1 MDNLEGMLLVPPDRG
16 QILGRAVWKVSL
28 FYRAALFVTRT
39 HNHLKK
45 LRYVVVGRRNTR
57 GVPSQSQFIPNGRNN
72 SLGGSMKP
80 LSILPDVSQLTPL
93 EFQDDNE
100 PIQQWPVNS
109 ITDCQVQQINH
120 RKQGPVLPTLVISV
134 ADKEKKRRSSRAAGL
149 ISSSKE
155 ASATTLWFRTPPDDH
170 HVSLHEWA
178 RNILARKSPMSPESP
193 MSPQFSNPFAS
204 MSRDA
209 SDYFSRPTSG
219 NKSGRSDPR
228 SLQHKSSINTQSTT
242 TTNTTT
248 RERPLTFSSESPSLR
263 SKRSDVSSPSSNNYP
278 IQQMNFPIPG
288 QHYTTVLPT
297 DLPSPVNTTG
307 DYQGEFIEGW
317 TSAQGRSSTMS
328 SPIRGRSSIGSQP
341 PHPSIAAIES
351 SSPPGPRETILD
363 RAFQMRCIPGSERE
377 VPGEEKLSSLARF
390 DALMREA
397 DDKMKQRAEAER
409 AQQLAMR
416 SAFEASDSSSQD
428 DDSDSDDLDEDAY
441 GGVPDRRGPALIP
454 STTQRALQFIADRR
468 DPAPL
473 SPSSRSSVSKTP
485 TIPQSPPIRPHTAHA
500 KTRPNPTQ
508 RTNSTPQMIANM
520 ARLELTAPP
529 SKVSDDSSLRSNGDK
544 RLSTSSTATKRLS
557 FTEFTKRLSSTSS
570 LLFVQTN
577 ASGRSSRRSSE
588 IDLQPSPLPRGTL
601 NPERI
606 AVPTRDQDRD
616 QNSGDVTT
624 RCGWRNSVGVVSR
637 DGTFF

>member
-1 MDNLEGMLLVPPDRG
+1 MDNLEGMLLVPPERG
-16 QILGRAVWKVSL
+16 QILGRAVW
-28 FYRAALFVTRT
+28 
-39 HNHLKK
+39 K

-57 GVPSQSQFIPNGRNN
+57 GGPSQSQFISNGRNN
-72 SLGGSMKP
+72 SLGGSRSFPKLP
-80 LSILPDVSQLTPL
+80 IEESCILIYKHK
-93 EFQDDNE
+93 DDTE

-193 MSPQFSNPFAS
+193 MSPQFSNPFAT

-242 TTNTTT
+242 TTTTTTT
-248 RERPLTFSSESPSLR
+248 RERPLTFSSESLSLR

-428 DDSDSDDLDEDAY
+428 DESDSDDLDEDAY

-473 SPSSRSSVSKTP
+473 SPSSRSSVSRTP
-485 TIPQSPPIRPHTAHA
+485 MIPQSPPIRPHTAHA

-520 ARLELTAPP
+520 ARLELAAPP

-588 IDLQPSPLPRGTL
+588 IDLQPSPLPCGTL
-601 NPERI
+601 NPQRI

>member
-1 MDNLEGMLLVPPDRG
+1 
-16 QILGRAVWKVSL
+16 
-28 FYRAALFVTRT
+28 
-39 HNHLKK
+39 
-45 LRYVVVGRRNTR
+45 
-57 GVPSQSQFIPNGRNN
+57 
-72 SLGGSMKP
+72 
-80 LSILPDVSQLTPL
+80 
-93 EFQDDNE
+93 
-100 PIQQWPVNS
+100 
-109 ITDCQVQQINH
+109 
-120 RKQGPVLPTLVISV
+120 
-134 ADKEKKRRSSRAAGL
+134 
-149 ISSSKE
+149 
-155 ASATTLWFRTPPDDH
+155 
-170 HVSLHEWA
+170 
-178 RNILARKSPMSPESP
+178 
-193 MSPQFSNPFAS
+193 
-204 MSRDA
+204 
-209 SDYFSRPTSG
+209 
-219 NKSGRSDPR
+219 
-228 SLQHKSSINTQSTT
+228 
-242 TTNTTT
+242 
-248 RERPLTFSSESPSLR
+248 
-263 SKRSDVSSPSSNNYP
+263 
-278 IQQMNFPIPG
+278 
-288 QHYTTVLPT
+288 
-297 DLPSPVNTTG
+297 
-307 DYQGEFIEGW
+307 
-317 TSAQGRSSTMS
+317 MS

-428 DDSDSDDLDEDAY
+428 DESDSDDLDEDAY

-473 SPSSRSSVSKTP
+473 SPSSRSSVSRTP
-485 TIPQSPPIRPHTAHA
+485 MIPQSPPIRPHTAHA

-520 ARLELTAPP
+520 ARLELAAPP

-588 IDLQPSPLPRGTL
+588 IDLQPSPLPCGTL
-601 NPERI
+601 NPQRI

>member
-16 QILGRAVWKVSL
+16 QILGRAVWK
-28 FYRAALFVTRT
+28 
-39 HNHLKK
+39 
-45 LRYVVVGRRNTR
+45 LRYVVVGRRNIR
-57 GVPSQSQFIPNGRNN
+57 GGPSQSQFIPNGRNN
-72 SLGGSMKP
+72 SLGGSRSFPKLP
-80 LSILPDVSQLTPL
+80 IEESCILIYKHK
-93 EFQDDNE
+93 DDNE

-328 SPIRGRSSIGSQP
+328 SPTRGRGSIGSQP

-441 GGVPDRRGPALIP
+441 GGVPDRR
-454 STTQRALQFIADRR
+454 
-468 DPAPL
+468 APL
-473 SPSSRSSVSKTP
+473 SPSSRSSVSRTP
-485 TIPQSPPIRPHTAHA
+485 IIPQPPPIRPHTAHA

-529 SKVSDDSSLRSNGDK
+529 SMVSDDSSLRSNGDK

-588 IDLQPSPLPRGTL
+588 VDLQPSPLPCGTL

-606 AVPTRDQDRD
+606 VVPMRDRDRD
-616 QNSGDVTT
+616 QNSGDVTA

>member
-1 MDNLEGMLLVPPDRG
+1 
-16 QILGRAVWKVSL
+16 
-28 FYRAALFVTRT
+28 
-39 HNHLKK
+39 
-45 LRYVVVGRRNTR
+45 
-57 GVPSQSQFIPNGRNN
+57 
-72 SLGGSMKP
+72 
-80 LSILPDVSQLTPL
+80 
-93 EFQDDNE
+93 
-100 PIQQWPVNS
+100 
-109 ITDCQVQQINH
+109 
-120 RKQGPVLPTLVISV
+120 
-134 ADKEKKRRSSRAAGL
+134 
-149 ISSSKE
+149 
-155 ASATTLWFRTPPDDH
+155 
-170 HVSLHEWA
+170 
-178 RNILARKSPMSPESP
+178 MSPESP
-193 MSPQFSNPFAS
+193 MSPQFSNPFAT

-242 TTNTTT
+242 TTTTTT
-248 RERPLTFSSESPSLR
+248 RERPLTFSSESLSLR

-428 DDSDSDDLDEDAY
+428 DESDSDDLDEDAY

-473 SPSSRSSVSKTP
+473 SPSSRSSVSRTP
-485 TIPQSPPIRPHTAHA
+485 MIPQSPPIRPHTAHA

-520 ARLELTAPP
+520 ARLELAAPP

-588 IDLQPSPLPRGTL
+588 INLQPSPLPCGTL
-601 NPERI
+601 NPQRI

>member
-1 MDNLEGMLLVPPDRG
+1 MDNLEGMLMVPPERG
-16 QILGRAVWKVSL
+16 QILGRAVWK
-28 FYRAALFVTRT
+28 
-39 HNHLKK
+39 
-45 LRYVVVGRRNTR
+45 
-57 GVPSQSQFIPNGRNN
+57 
-72 SLGGSMKP
+72 
-80 LSILPDVSQLTPL
+80 
-93 EFQDDNE
+93 
-100 PIQQWPVNS
+100 QWPVNS
-109 ITDCQVQQINH
+109 ITNCQVQQINH
-120 RKQGPVLPTLVISV
+120 RKQGPVLPTLVISI

-155 ASATTLWFRTPPDDH
+155 ANATTLWFRTPPDDH
-170 HVSLHEWA
+170 HLSLHEWA

-204 MSRDA
+204 MSRDT

-228 SLQHKSSINTQSTT
+228 SLQHKSSTTTQSTT
-242 TTNTTT
+242 TTT

-397 DDKMKQRAEAER
+397 DDKIKQRAEAER
-409 AQQLAMR
+409 AQQMAMR

-428 DDSDSDDLDEDAY
+428 DDSDSDDLDEDAF
-441 GGVPDRRGPALIP
+441 GGVPDRRGPSLIP
-454 STTQRALQFIADRR
+454 PTTQRALQFIADRR

-473 SPSSRSSVSKTP
+473 SPSSRSSVSRTP
-485 TIPQSPPIRPHTAHA
+485 MIPQSPPMRPHTAHA
-500 KTRPNPTQ
+500 KTRPNPTT
-508 RTNSTPQMIANM
+508 RTNSTPQMIA
-520 ARLELTAPP
+520 
-529 SKVSDDSSLRSNGDK
+529 G
-544 RLSTSSTATKRLS
+544 
-557 FTEFTKRLSSTSS
+557 
-570 LLFVQTN
+570 
-577 ASGRSSRRSSE
+577 
-588 IDLQPSPLPRGTL
+588 ID
-601 NPERI
+601 ER
-606 AVPTRDQDRD
+606 
-616 QNSGDVTT
+616 
-624 RCGWRNSVGVVSR
+624 
-637 DGTFF
+637 